1 MTTTLTAMA
10 TLVAVPFLIGVLL
23 AVGLE
28 FSMGRISCGRC
39 ALDRHRAVR
48 RFRQFFTIAPAREF
62 VRTALEPSSRPPVTT
77 IQRRTPP
84 S

>member
-48 RFRQFFTIAPAREF
+48 GAA
-62 VRTALEPSSRPPVTT
+62 
-77 IQRRTPP
+77 
-84 S
+84 

>member
-39 ALDRHRAVR
+39 ALDRIV
-48 RFRQFFTIAPAREF
+48 QCDGF
-62 VRTALEPSSRPPVTT
+62 VSSSR
-77 IQRRTPP
+77 
-84 S
+84 

>member
-39 ALDRHRAVR
+39 APLCSARGGLVSSVLHDSVGSRVREDR
-48 RFRQFFTIAPAREF
+48 T
-62 VRTALEPSSRPPVTT
+62 
-77 IQRRTPP
+77 
-84 S
+84 